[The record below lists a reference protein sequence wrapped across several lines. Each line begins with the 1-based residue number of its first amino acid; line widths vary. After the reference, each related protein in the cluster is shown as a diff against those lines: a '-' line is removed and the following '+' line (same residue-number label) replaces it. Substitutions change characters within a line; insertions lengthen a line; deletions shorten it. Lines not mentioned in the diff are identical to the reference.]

1 MLAYILRRLGAGLVL
16 ALLVTLITFLMLSLS
31 FGDVVRTILGQSATP
46 ESVDALTRQL
56 GYDRPV
62 LVQYGD
68 WLLHLL
74 RGDLGSSVY
83 TSLPV
88 GPSVLQRLGVT
99 LSIIVPALVITVA
112 LSTCLG
118 VWAAARG
125 GVADRVAQGLSLV
138 GYIVP
143 GLLLAIA
150 LVYILAV
157 RAKLLP
163 ATGYTPLAENPAGWL
178 RSIAIPVV
186 VLVIGSVANMAA
198 QVRGRM
204 IDELRRDYVR
214 TLRTRGVSTTSI
226 VVRHALRNAAS
237 PALTVLSLE
246 FIQMFGSAL
255 IIENVFALPGY
266 GSYAF
271 NASLQG
277 DIPVIMGITIFGVL
291 LVTVVN
297 LGTDLANGWLNPKAR
312 LH

>member
-1 MLAYILRRLGAGLVL
+1 VK
-16 ALLVTLITFLMLSLS
+16 
-31 FGDVVRTILGQSATP
+31 
-46 ESVDALTRQL
+46 
-56 GYDRPV
+56 
-62 LVQYGD
+62 
-68 WLLHLL
+68 
-74 RGDLGSSVY
+74 
-83 TSLPV
+83 
-88 GPSVLQRLGVT
+88 
-99 LSIIVPALVITVA
+99 
-112 LSTCLG
+112 
-118 VWAAARG
+118 
-125 GVADRVAQGLSLV
+125 
-138 GYIVP
+138 
-143 GLLLAIA
+143 
-150 LVYILAV
+150 
-157 RAKLLP
+157 AKLLP
-163 ATGYTPLAENPAGWL
+163 ATGFTTLGTDPAGWV
-178 RSIAIPVV
+178 RSITIPVV
-186 VLVIGSVANMAA
+186 VLVIGGVANMAA

-226 VVRHALRNAAS
+226 VVRHALRNAGG

-277 DIPVIMGITIFGVL
+277 DIPVIMGITVFGVL

>member
-1 MLAYILRRLGAGLVL
+1 MLAYISRRLAAGLVL

-31 FGDVVRTILGQSATP
+31 FQDVVRTILGQSATP
-46 ESVDALTRQL
+46 ESVDAMTKQL

-68 WLLHLL
+68 WLLHLF

-88 GPSVLQRLGVT
+88 ASSVLQRLGVT
-99 LSIIVPALVITVA
+99 LSIIVPALIITVL
-112 LSTCLG
+112 LSTFLG
-118 VWAAARG
+118 VWAASRG
-125 GVADRVAQGLSLV
+125 GIADRVAQGLSLV

-150 LVYILAV
+150 LVYVLAV

-163 ATGYTPLAENPAGWL
+163 ATGYTPLAENPGAWL

-186 VLVIGSVANMAA
+186 VLVIGGVANMAA

-214 TLRTRGVSTTSI
+214 TLRTRGISTTSI

-291 LVTVVN
+291 LVTIVN

-312 LH
+312 VH